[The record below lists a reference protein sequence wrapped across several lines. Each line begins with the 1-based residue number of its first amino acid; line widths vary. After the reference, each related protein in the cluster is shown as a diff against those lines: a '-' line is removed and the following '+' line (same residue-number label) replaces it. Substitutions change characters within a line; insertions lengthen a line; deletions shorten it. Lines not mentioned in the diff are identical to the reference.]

1 MFLEFP
7 TQIDTLESEVK
18 RKDERLAQLTAER
31 DGLSKELTSLRT
43 DSEKLRS
50 TNEKIVTE
58 KWELSAANN
67 ELKNRLQQS
76 MALSYMQVG
85 VERR

>member
-1 MFLEFP
+1 M
-7 TQIDTLESEVK
+7 K

-31 DGLSKELTSLRT
+31 DGLSKELTSLRA

-85 VERR
+85 AERR